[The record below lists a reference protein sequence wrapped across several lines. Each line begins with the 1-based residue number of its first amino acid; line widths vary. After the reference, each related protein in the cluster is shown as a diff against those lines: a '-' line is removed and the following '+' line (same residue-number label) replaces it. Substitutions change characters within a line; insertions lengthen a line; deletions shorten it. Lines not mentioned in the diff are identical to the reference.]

1 MKFCNVIGHSE
12 LLASLRENVDKGRI
26 SHAQLIVGECGWGTM
41 QVALA
46 YLQYIHCPN
55 RKDGDACG
63 CCPSCVQIEQLAHP
77 DVHFAFPIINPAKT
91 PTSDSYI
98 AEWRECVATNDA
110 IFDEHDWYDTIDV
123 GNSQGII
130 PQKEADNI
138 IRKLSYKAFAGEHK
152 TVVIW
157 LPERMHTSAANALLK
172 ILEEPWD
179 NTLFLLIS
187 EHPEELLTTIT
198 SRTQTINV
206 GRIEPEELARYATER
221 LGATP
226 ERAAMAAR
234 VADGS
239 VVTLRRVLADD
250 TTGAATDNFELFT
263 RLMRLSF
270 SNRHLEL
277 FDWAE
282 QLASAG
288 RESQKH
294 FLEYALGLIR
304 ESYMLTAGME
314 SVSHLWGAER
324 EFCIK
329 FAPYVGN
336 HNVEALVAAME
347 LAIRDIGQN
356 GNARMVFIHFALSV
370 SKLIA
375 QRAQ

>member
-1 MKFCNVIGHSE
+1 MKFGEVIGHKQ
-12 LLASLRENVDKGRI
+12 LLENLRSNVDKGRV

-46 YLQYIHCPN
+46 YVQYIHCPH
-55 RKDGDACG
+55 RSGGEACG
-63 CCPSCVQIEQLAHP
+63 VCPSCVQIAQLAHP
-77 DVHFAFPIINPAKT
+77 DVHFAFPIINPTKT
-91 PTSDSYI
+91 PTSDSFI
-98 AEWRECVATNDA
+98 AEWRECVLRNDA
-110 IFDEHDWYDTIDV
+110 IFDEHQWYDTIEV

-138 IRKLSYKAFAGEHK
+138 IRKLSFKAFAGEHK

-179 NTLFLLIS
+179 KTLFLLIS

-206 GRIEPEELARYATER
+206 GRISPEELAHYAVTK
-221 LGATP
+221 LGAAP
-226 ERAAMAAR
+226 DKAAAAAR
-234 VADGS
+234 IADGS
-239 VVTLRRVLADD
+239 VVALRGILAEEES
-250 TTGAATDNFELFT
+250 GATDNFELFT

-270 SNRHLEL
+270 SNRHLEI

-288 RESQKH
+288 REAQKH
-294 FLEYALGLIR
+294 FLDYSLGLIR
-304 ESYMLTAGME
+304 ESYMLTAGLE
-314 SVSHLWGAER
+314 NISHLWGAER
-324 EFCIK
+324 EFCLK

-336 HNVEALVAAME
+336 HNVEAIVAEME
-347 LAIRDIGQN
+347 RAVRDIGQN
-356 GNARMVFIHFALSV
+356 GNPKMVFTHLGLAL

-375 QRAQ
+375 QRAR

>member
-1 MKFCNVIGHSE
+1 MKFSEIVGHKE
-12 LLASLRENVDKGRI
+12 LIERLRKNIDAGRV
-26 SHAQLIVGECGWGTM
+26 SHAQLIAGECGWGTL

-46 YLQYIHCPN
+46 YVQYLHCPH
-55 RKDGDACG
+55 REGGDACG
-63 CCPSCVQIEQLAHP
+63 KCPSCVQIAALAHP
-77 DVHFAFPIINPAKT
+77 DVHFIFPIVNPSKT
-91 PTSDSYI
+91 PTSDSFV
-98 AEWRECVATNDA
+98 AEWREFVDESDA
-110 IFDEHDWYDTIDV
+110 IFDEHAWYEKIDAQ
-123 GNSQGII
+123 NAQGII

-138 IRKLSYKAFAGEHK
+138 IRKLSFKAFEGERK
-152 TVVIW
+152 SVVIW
-157 LPERMHTSAANALLK
+157 LPERMKREAANSLLK

-179 NTLFLLIS
+179 GTLFLLVS
-187 EHPEELLTTIT
+187 EHPESLLTTIT

-206 GRIEPEELARYATER
+206 GRISPEELAEYAVAK

-226 ERAAMAAR
+226 QAAAQAAR

-239 VVTLRRVLADD
+239 IITLRRAL
-250 TTGAATDNFELFT
+250 GGEQEAALDNFELFT

-277 FDWAE
+277 FEWAE
-282 QLASAG
+282 QIAAAG
-288 RESQKH
+288 REAQKN

-324 EFCIK
+324 EFCLK
-329 FAPYVGN
+329 FAPYVAN
-336 HNVEALVAAME
+336 HNVEALVREME
-347 LAIRDIGQN
+347 LALRDIGQN
-356 GNARMVFIHFALSV
+356 GNPRMVFTHFALAV